1 MSEHVV
7 RKQTEV
13 PSPSVRA
20 EVGTILLGG
29 ALGAVGGLLAGGIV
43 YGSLVI
49 GLFGAMGGAVVGMIG
64 AVRALEAGGGAS
76 ADSE

>member
-7 RKQTEV
+7 RKQTKT
-13 PSPSVRA
+13 PSPSVLA
-20 EVGTILLGG
+20 EVGVILLGG
-29 ALGAVGGLLAGGIV
+29 ALGAGGGLLAGGIV

-64 AVRALEAGGGAS
+64 AVRSLEAAPPPD

>member
-13 PSPSVRA
+13 PSPSALV

-29 ALGAVGGLLAGGIV
+29 LLGAVGGLLAGGIM

-64 AVRALEAGGGAS
+64 AVRSLEAALPPD